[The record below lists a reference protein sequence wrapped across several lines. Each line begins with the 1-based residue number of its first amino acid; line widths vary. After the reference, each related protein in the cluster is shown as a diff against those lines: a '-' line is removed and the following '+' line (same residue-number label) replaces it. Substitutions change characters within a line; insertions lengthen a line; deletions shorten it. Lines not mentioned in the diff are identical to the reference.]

1 MDLASKCLGNV
12 LPRIEQQIVHL
23 FDSLKCS
30 NSKTNQID
38 ILEEEART
46 NLDSIRSLYL
56 EQM

>member
-12 LPRIEQQIVHL
+12 LPRIEQQIVRL

-30 NSKTNQID
+30 ISTKNQID
-38 ILEEEART
+38 ILEEART